1 MNDISLHNNEQ
12 ELLKLL
18 AYGDRQAF
26 TVLYMQYHGG
36 IFNYLLKF
44 TKNPLLAEDLVH
56 DVFLKIWEQRGQL
69 DIKTSF
75 SAYLYRFA
83 KNAALTQLNRI
94 ALYDAVRDE
103 VMHRASLNTSS
114 QTVMNE
120 VEARQY
126 EELLQKAIDNLPP
139 QRREAFI
146 LCRQQG
152 KTYLEAAEIMNI
164 SRNTLK
170 QHLSLAVQSIK
181 EYLLEY
187 GNISLLMLLVALK

>member
-1 MNDISLHNNEQ
+1 
-12 ELLKLL
+12 
-18 AYGDRQAF
+18 
-26 TVLYMQYHGG
+26 MQYHGG

-103 VMHRASLNTSS
+103 VMHRVSLNTSS
-114 QTVMNE
+114 QAVMNE